1 VADLDAWGIQAGY
14 HDVTGAWRQAS
25 PRTIDA
31 ITAAMGVASD
41 EPPPGRPV
49 WIVQAGEEI
58 VLGGRWQLVD
68 EDTDEST
75 TVSGNVRDLA
85 PGYYRAYHEDGRGL
99 RLVVTPG
106 RCFLPAGLRT
116 WGWAVQLYALR
127 SRASWG
133 MGDLA
138 DLRRFCA
145 AAGEPSRGEA
155 AFVLVNPLH
164 AAPPVVPQ
172 QASPYYPSSR
182 CFRNPLYLR
191 VEEVPGVEHVRDDVD
206 VLAVAGR
213 RLNADRRI
221 DRDAVFRL
229 KMDALTRVFAAVPV
243 EDDASFAR
251 FAARG
256 GELLARYATYCVL
269 AETYG
274 GDWRRWPAEYRD
286 PSSFESRQVRVA
298 HAGRFRFHQWLQW
311 LVEEQLAAV
320 GFPLMQDVA
329 IGVDPG
335 GADAWMWQSVL
346 APDITVG
353 APPDEYNHQGQDWG
367 LPPFD
372 PWKLRD
378 AEYEPFIQTVRAAFR
393 HAGALRFDHV
403 MGLFRLFWIP
413 AGGSARDG
421 AYVRYPA
428 ADLLDIL
435 ALESWRAGAHVV
447 GEDLGTV
454 EEGVREELARRSV
467 LSYRLFWFE
476 AAPPREW
483 PVEAMAAVT
492 THDLPTVAG
501 AWTGADTAA
510 SPDMR
515 DTLRSLAGV
524 TDDAAVD
531 DVVLRVH
538 EELSSAPCRLLSA
551 TIDDALGVA
560 ERPNRPGTVTD
571 ENWSVALPVPLEE
584 IEQDERVAALGW
596 VLRHGRPGSSPS
608 S

>member
-1 VADLDAWGIQAGY
+1 MRPVPDLDAWGIQAGY
-14 HDVTGAWRQAS
+14 HDVGGAWRQAS
-25 PRTIDA
+25 PRTVDA
-31 ITAAMGVASD
+31 ITTAMGVASD
-41 EPPPGRPV
+41 EPPPGPPV

-58 VLGGRWQLVD
+58 ALGGRWQLVD

-75 TVSGNVRDLA
+75 TVSGNLRDLV
-85 PGYYRAYHEDGRGL
+85 PGYYRAYHDDGRGL

-127 SRASWG
+127 SHASWG

-145 AAGEPSRGEA
+145 AVREPSRGEA
-155 AFVLVNPLH
+155 GFALVNPLH
-164 AAPPVVPQ
+164 AAAPVLPQ

-191 VEEVPGVEHVRDDVD
+191 VEDVPGVEHVRDDVD
-206 VLAVAGR
+206 ALATAGT
-213 RLNADRRI
+213 RLNDDRRI

-243 EDDASFAR
+243 EEDASFAR
-251 FAARG
+251 FVAAG
-256 GELLARYATYCVL
+256 GEPLARYATYCVL

-286 PSSFESRQVRVA
+286 PASYESRQVRVEK
-298 HAGRFRFHQWLQW
+298 AGRVRFHQWLQW
-311 LVEEQLAAV
+311 LTEQQLAAV
-320 GFPLMQDVA
+320 DFPLMQDVA

-346 APDITVG
+346 APDMTVG
-353 APPDEYNHQGQDWG
+353 APPDEYNDQGQDWG

-372 PWKLRD
+372 PWKLRA
-378 AEYEPFIQTVRAAFR
+378 AEYEPFIQTLRAAFR

-428 ADLLDIL
+428 HDMLDIL
-435 ALESWRAGAHVV
+435 ALESWRAGAYVV

-454 EEGVREELARRSV
+454 EEGVRDELARRSV

-476 AAPPREW
+476 DAPPPAW

-501 AWTGADTAA
+501 AWTGSDDGAA
-510 SPDMR
+510 PSMR
-515 DTLRSLAGV
+515 DKLHAVTALAEG
-524 TDDAAVD
+524 APVD

-538 EELSSAPCRLLSA
+538 EALASAPCRLLSA
-551 TIDDALGVA
+551 TLEDALGVA

-571 ENWSVALPVPLEE
+571 ENWSVALPVPLDDV
-584 IEQDERVAALGW
+584 EQDERVAALGR
-596 VLRHGRPGSSPS
+596 LFAGR
-608 S
+608 